1 MKFAVR
7 IVVAAAACLVFSGGP
22 FAATP
27 TDTAKPKTAEKKAS
41 ASASDQKQLEQLT
54 RALKQK
60 NPTAAYARLSAL
72 AMQKSSGVLGTRAAL
87 ALGYYD
93 YNKAHY
99 QDAAKWLARAKSDPL
114 LSEYGLFWSAE
125 TNIALSHD
133 LDALAQLKEFREK
146 YPDSVMTEQALQ
158 GICTAALALNQPA
171 EALSA
176 LNGYALTGQ
185 RPALLFLRGEAR
197 EQSGQPA
204 EAAKDYQSIFLQY
217 PTSEQ
222 AREAGQKLNFLR
234 SSKSGEQIPP
244 IPLDQQAAHAAI
256 LFGAKQWGEARNE
269 YSHLVSQLSGAER
282 ERAALRVLECEV
294 QLGTAPTALINLKV
308 ADPDVDAEKFFA
320 LAQWYRPLH
329 RDSEMAIAVESAAS
343 RAPASE
349 WTEAALYLAGNY
361 YWVQLDRDRA
371 AGYYKRVADNF
382 PMMADAKPSHWR
394 VGWVAVLKRQPNAS
408 DLLTE
413 HLRRFPGSQFSSDAL
428 YWLGRLAEEAGDPAL
443 ARGYYAKLQERYPQ
457 NYFQSLAVTR
467 MRSLGA
473 APVTNADVLAKV
485 PPVLPAQPLGAIP
498 AAASQRQARADALR
512 SIAFDASAELELRAA
527 YASTGEPRL
536 LLEAAQ
542 AAVAAG
548 HVGAAIVTVRQIYP
562 QLDARP
568 FDQVPRDVWMAAYPL
583 PFGNSIRQWSAHAGI
598 DPMLTA
604 GLIRQESAFEPEAH
618 SGANAFG
625 LMQLLPK
632 TAQQMAK
639 KSKVKYS
646 HALLFDPDYNVRLGT
661 TYVAGLKN
669 DFGSVESAL
678 AAYNAGEDRVA
689 QWTEGQSYRD
699 LAEFVDSIP
708 FTETREYVEIVTRNA
723 DIYRKLYGGQ
733 RNEPVKLAAN
743 RKRQP

>member
-7 IVVAAAACLVFSGGP
+7 FIGTAGACLIFSL
-22 FAATP
+22 AALAGTP
-27 TDTAKPKTAEKKAS
+27 SDTAKTPAKKSAAAPAE
-41 ASASDQKQLEQLT
+41 KQLEQLT

-60 NPTAAYARLSAL
+60 NPAAAYARLSAF
-72 AMQKSSGVLGTRAAL
+72 AMQKSSGVLGERAAL

-99 QDAAKWLARAKSDPL
+99 QDAAKWFTRVKGDPL
-114 LSEYGLFWSAE
+114 LSDYALYWSAE
-125 TNIALSHD
+125 TNIALNHD
-133 LDALAQLKEFREK
+133 ADALAQLKEFREK

-158 GICTAALALNQPA
+158 SIGTASLALNQPA
-171 EALSA
+171 AALAA
-176 LNGYALTGQ
+176 LDASELTPQ

-197 EQSGQPA
+197 EQAGQNA
-204 EAAKDYQSIFLQY
+204 QAAADYQAIYLQY

-222 AREAGQKLNFLR
+222 AREAGEKLNFLR

-244 IPLDQQAAHAAI
+244 IPLDQQFAHAAI
-256 LFGAKQWGEARNE
+256 LFGAKEWGDARNE
-269 YSHLVSQLSGAER
+269 YSHLVQQLSGAER
-282 ERAALRVLECEV
+282 ERASLRVLECEL
-294 QLGTAPTALINLKV
+294 QQGSAPTALINMQI
-308 ADPDVDAEKFFA
+308 ADADVDAERFLA
-320 LAQWYRPLH
+320 LAQWYRPLQ
-329 RDSEMAIAVESAAS
+329 REAEMATAVESAVS
-343 RAPASE
+343 RAPASVWAE
-349 WTEAALYLAGNY
+349 SALFLAGNY

-371 AGYYKRVADNF
+371 AGYYKRLADNF
-382 PMMADAKPSHWR
+382 PAMSDATPASWR
-394 VGWVAVLKRQPNAS
+394 VAWVSVLKRRPDAAE
-408 DLLTE
+408 LLTE
-413 HLRRFPGSQFSSDAL
+413 HLRRFPGSHFTPDAL

-457 NYFQSLAVTR
+457 NYFQDLGALR
-467 MRSLGA
+467 MRALGA
-473 APVTNADVLAKV
+473 GPATTAEVLAKV
-485 PPVLPAQPLGAIP
+485 PPVLPVQPLGSTIPP
-498 AAASQRQARADALR
+498 AAMVRQKRADALR

-583 PFGNSIRQWSAHAGI
+583 PFSGSIKQWSVHAGI

-604 GLIRQESAFEPEAH
+604 GLIRQESAFAPDAH
-618 SGANAFG
+618 SGANALG

-632 TAQQMAK
+632 TARQMAK
-639 KSKVKYS
+639 KAKVGYS
-646 HALLFDPDYNVRLGT
+646 HSLLFDPDYNVRLGT
-661 TYVAGLKN
+661 IYVAGLKN

-678 AAYNAGEDRVA
+678 AAYNAGEDRVNS
-689 QWTEGQSYRD
+689 WTAGQSYRD

-733 RNEPVKLAAN
+733 KDEPVKLAAN
-743 RKRQP
+743 RKHQP

>member
-7 IVVAAAACLVFSGGP
+7 SIGTAGACLIFSL
-22 FAATP
+22 AALAGTP
-27 TDTAKPKTAEKKAS
+27 SDTAKTPAKKSAAAPAE
-41 ASASDQKQLEQLT
+41 KQLEQLT

-60 NPTAAYARLSAL
+60 NPAAAYARLSAF
-72 AMQKSSGVLGTRAAL
+72 AMQKSSGVLGERAAL

-99 QDAAKWLARAKSDPL
+99 QDAAKWFTRVKGDPL
-114 LSEYGLFWSAE
+114 LSDYALYWSAE
-125 TNIALSHD
+125 TNIALNHD
-133 LDALAQLKEFREK
+133 ADALAQLKEFREK

-158 GICTAALALNQPA
+158 SIGTASLALNQPA
-171 EALSA
+171 EALAA
-176 LNGYALTGQ
+176 LDASELTPQ

-197 EQSGQPA
+197 EQAGQNA
-204 EAAKDYQSIFLQY
+204 QAAADYQAIYLQY

-222 AREAGQKLNFLR
+222 AREAGEKLNFLR

-244 IPLDQQAAHAAI
+244 IPLDQQVGHAAI
-256 LFGAKQWGEARNE
+256 LFGAKEWGDARNE
-269 YSHLVSQLSGAER
+269 YSHLVQQLSGAER
-282 ERAALRVLECEV
+282 ERASLRVLECEL
-294 QLGTAPTALINLKV
+294 QQGSAPTALINMQI
-308 ADPDVDAEKFFA
+308 ADADVDAERFLA
-320 LAQWYRPLH
+320 LAQWYRPLQ
-329 RDSEMAIAVESAAS
+329 REAEMATAVESAVS
-343 RAPASE
+343 RAPASVWSE
-349 WTEAALYLAGNY
+349 SALFLAGNY

-371 AGYYKRVADNF
+371 AGYYKRLADNF
-382 PMMADAKPSHWR
+382 PAMSDATPASWR
-394 VGWVAVLKRQPNAS
+394 VAWVSVLKRRPDAAE
-408 DLLTE
+408 LLTE
-413 HLRRFPGSQFSSDAL
+413 HLRRFPGSHFTPDAL

-443 ARGYYAKLQERYPQ
+443 ARGYYAKLKERYPQ
-457 NYFQSLAVTR
+457 NYFQD
-467 MRSLGA
+467 LGA
-473 APVTNADVLAKV
+473 ARMRALGAGPATTAEVLAKV
-485 PPVLPAQPLGAIP
+485 PPVLPVQPLGSTIPP
-498 AAASQRQARADALR
+498 AAMVRQKRADALR

-583 PFGNSIRQWSAHAGI
+583 PFSGSIKQWSVHAGI

-604 GLIRQESAFEPEAH
+604 GLIRQESAFAPDAH
-618 SGANAFG
+618 SGANALG

-632 TAQQMAK
+632 TARQMAK
-639 KSKVKYS
+639 KAKVGYS
-646 HALLFDPDYNVRLGT
+646 HSLLFDPDYNVRLGT
-661 TYVAGLKN
+661 IYVAGLKN

-678 AAYNAGEDRVA
+678 AAYNAGEDRVNS
-689 QWTEGQSYRD
+689 WTAGQSYRD

-733 RNEPVKLAAN
+733 KDEPVKLAAN
-743 RKRQP
+743 RKHQP

>member
-7 IVVAAAACLVFSGGP
+7 FIGTAGACLIFSL
-22 FAATP
+22 AALAGTP
-27 TDTAKPKTAEKKAS
+27 SDTAKTPAKKSAAAPAE
-41 ASASDQKQLEQLT
+41 KQLEQLT

-60 NPTAAYARLSAL
+60 NPAAAYARLSAF
-72 AMQKSSGVLGTRAAL
+72 AMQKSSGVLGERAAL

-99 QDAAKWLARAKSDPL
+99 QDAAKWFTRVKGDPL
-114 LSEYGLFWSAE
+114 LSDYALYWSAE
-125 TNIALSHD
+125 TNIALNHD
-133 LDALAQLKEFREK
+133 ADALAQLKEFREK

-158 GICTAALALNQPA
+158 SIGTASLALNQPA
-171 EALSA
+171 EALAA
-176 LNGYALTGQ
+176 LDASELTPQ

-197 EQSGQPA
+197 EQAGQNA
-204 EAAKDYQSIFLQY
+204 QAAADYQAIYLQY

-222 AREAGQKLNFLR
+222 AREAGEKLNFLR

-244 IPLDQQAAHAAI
+244 IPLDQQVAHAAI
-256 LFGAKQWGEARNE
+256 LFGAKEWGDARNE
-269 YSHLVSQLSGAER
+269 YSHLVQRLSGAER
-282 ERAALRVLECEV
+282 ERASLRVLECEL
-294 QLGTAPTALINLKV
+294 QQGSAPTALINMQI
-308 ADPDVDAEKFFA
+308 ADADVDAERFLA
-320 LAQWYRPLH
+320 LAQWYRPLQ
-329 RDSEMAIAVESAAS
+329 REAEMATAVESAVS
-343 RAPASE
+343 RAPASVWAE
-349 WTEAALYLAGNY
+349 SALFLTGNY

-371 AGYYKRVADNF
+371 AGYYKRLADNF
-382 PMMADAKPSHWR
+382 PAMSDATPASWR
-394 VGWVAVLKRQPNAS
+394 VAWVSVLKRRPDAAE
-408 DLLTE
+408 LLTE
-413 HLRRFPGSQFSSDAL
+413 HLRRFPGSHFTPDAL

-443 ARGYYAKLQERYPQ
+443 ARGYYAKLEERYPQ
-457 NYFQSLAVTR
+457 NYFQD
-467 MRSLGA
+467 LGA
-473 APVTNADVLAKV
+473 VRIRALGAGPVTTAEVLAKV
-485 PPVLPAQPLGAIP
+485 PPVLPVQPLGSTIPP
-498 AAASQRQARADALR
+498 AAMVRQKRADALR

-583 PFGNSIRQWSAHAGI
+583 PFSGSIKQWSVHAGI

-604 GLIRQESAFEPEAH
+604 GLIRQESAFAPDAH
-618 SGANAFG
+618 SGANALG

-632 TAQQMAK
+632 TARQMAK
-639 KSKVKYS
+639 KAKVGYS
-646 HALLFDPDYNVRLGT
+646 HSLLFDPDYNVRLGT
-661 TYVAGLKN
+661 IYVAGLKN

-678 AAYNAGEDRVA
+678 AAYNAGEDRVNS
-689 QWTEGQSYRD
+689 WTAGQSYRD

-733 RNEPVKLAAN
+733 KDEPVKLAAN
-743 RKRQP
+743 RKHQP

>member
-7 IVVAAAACLVFSGGP
+7 FIGTAGACLIFSL
-22 FAATP
+22 AALAGTP
-27 TDTAKPKTAEKKAS
+27 SDTAKTPAKKS
-41 ASASDQKQLEQLT
+41 AAAPDEKQLEQLT

-60 NPTAAYARLSAL
+60 NPAAAYARLSAFAL
-72 AMQKSSGVLGTRAAL
+72 QKSSGVLGERAAL

-99 QDAAKWLARAKSDPL
+99 QDAAKWFTHVKGDPL
-114 LSEYGLFWSAE
+114 LSDYALYWSAE
-125 TNIALSHD
+125 TNIALNHD
-133 LDALAQLKEFREK
+133 AEALAQLKEFREK

-158 GICTAALALNQPA
+158 SIGTASLALNQPA
-171 EALSA
+171 EALAA
-176 LNGYALTGQ
+176 LDASELTPQ

-197 EQSGQPA
+197 EQAGQNA
-204 EAAKDYQSIFLQY
+204 QAAADYQAIYLQY

-222 AREAGQKLNFLR
+222 AREAGEKLNFLR

-244 IPLDQQAAHAAI
+244 IPSDQQVAHAAI
-256 LFGAKQWGEARNE
+256 LFGAKEWGDARNE
-269 YSHLVSQLSGAER
+269 YSHLVQQLSGAER
-282 ERAALRVLECEV
+282 ERASLRVLECEL
-294 QLGTAPTALINLKV
+294 QQGSAPTALINMQI
-308 ADPDVDAEKFFA
+308 ADADVDAERFLA
-320 LAQWYRPLH
+320 LAQWYRPLQ
-329 RDSEMAIAVESAAS
+329 REAEMATAVESAVS
-343 RAPASE
+343 RAPASVWAE
-349 WTEAALYLAGNY
+349 SALFLAGNY

-371 AGYYKRVADNF
+371 AGYYKRLADNF
-382 PMMADAKPSHWR
+382 PAMSDATPASWR
-394 VGWVAVLKRQPNAS
+394 VAWVSVLKRRPDAA

-413 HLRRFPGSQFSSDAL
+413 HLRRFPGSHFTPDAL

-443 ARGYYAKLQERYPQ
+443 ARGYYAKLKERYPQ
-457 NYFQSLAVTR
+457 NYFQDLGAVR
-467 MRSLGA
+467 MRALGA
-473 APVTNADVLAKV
+473 GPATTAEVLAKV
-485 PPVLPAQPLGAIP
+485 PPVLPVQPLGSTIPP
-498 AAASQRQARADALR
+498 AAMVRQKRADALR

-583 PFGNSIRQWSAHAGI
+583 PFSGSIKQWSVHAGI

-604 GLIRQESAFEPEAH
+604 GLIRQESAFAPDAH
-618 SGANAFG
+618 SGANALG

-632 TAQQMAK
+632 TARQMAK
-639 KSKVKYS
+639 KAKVGYS
-646 HALLFDPDYNVRLGT
+646 HSLLFDPDYNVRLGT
-661 TYVAGLKN
+661 IYVAGLKN

-678 AAYNAGEDRVA
+678 AAYNAGEDRVNS
-689 QWTEGQSYRD
+689 WTAGQSYRD

-733 RNEPVKLAAN
+733 KDEPVKLAAN
-743 RKRQP
+743 RKHQP